1 MSSNTGAQNHQF
13 GPRVSGVRFI
23 PWSPPPP
30 QLPPPPYD
38 PAPVLNMP
46 LSELRP
52 FPTYRPRCSPAPV
65 QELRPILNARIP
77 DLRTRTGPLA
87 LHPRNPPA
95 RGLVFIEPLIV
106 EREWKDRL
114 TVVFKLQEF
123 SLEWDF
129 VPRISIWSKLSVSR
143 KTCEKRCIFQSAVD
157 FISSRY
163 RTYASC

>member
-13 GPRVSGVRFI
+13 GPTVSGVRFI

-30 QLPPPPYD
+30 QLPLPPYD

-87 LHPRNPPA
+87 LHPRNPPP

-106 EREWKDRL
+106 AH
-114 TVVFKLQEF
+114 
-123 SLEWDF
+123 SG
-129 VPRISIWSKLSVSR
+129 R
-143 KTCEKRCIFQSAVD
+143 KTANIFRDATTDILRTFESL
-157 FISSRY
+157 ISPS
-163 RTYASC
+163 SSGLNS